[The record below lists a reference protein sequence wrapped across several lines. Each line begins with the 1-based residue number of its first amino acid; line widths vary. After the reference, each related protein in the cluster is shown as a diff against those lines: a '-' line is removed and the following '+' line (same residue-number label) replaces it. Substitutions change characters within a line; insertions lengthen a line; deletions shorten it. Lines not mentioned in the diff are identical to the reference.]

1 MKLKL
6 LLKKTLIIFGC
17 VIFSFC
23 FTCVSIYIFAL
34 WGGGGEP
41 ATLTTATRVS
51 QEFIGYINAGEITSA
66 HSMISEKF
74 KPPLTESQLE
84 ALIRQDERILKTYQR
99 YDVCDW
105 GFFISDGRVIDVSG
119 LLYYEDG
126 VILVQMSLHKDSDA
140 IWRVQGFRF
149 RSDIDPEPF
158 GLCQ

>member
-1 MKLKL
+1 MKFKVLS
-6 LLKKTLIIFGC
+6 KKVIIIFGC
-17 VIFSFC
+17 LVILFC
-23 FTCVSIYIFAL
+23 FTCVGIYVFAL

-41 ATLTTATRVS
+41 ATLNTATRVS
-51 QEFIGYINAGEITSA
+51 REFLGYLHDGEIASA
-66 HSMISEKF
+66 HAMLSEKF
-74 KPPLTESQLE
+74 KPPLTKGQLE
-84 ALIRQDERILKTYQR
+84 ALIRQDEKIFKTYKR

-126 VILVQMSLHKDSDA
+126 VIVVQISLHKDSDT

-149 RSDIDPEPF
+149 RPDIAPEPF